1 MYFILSSIFIL
12 IPAWL
17 ISSSLFPLEFL
28 ASSLFYIT
36 LVLIEITI
44 IELILG
50 CFSLLNPLSMLLGSA
65 LCSLIIIC
73 LFLFYYCKY
82 KNIKLNELPKEL
94 KKAWIKNN
102 SNSVQRLNFLGI
114 VTIGTFFI
122 LLSLPIHPLISELIG
137 QIFFVHPLSW
147 DVVTYHLPNVL
158 DYINSGSLWTLKPG
172 TFNQYPG
179 GNELIQIWS
188 FLPLKIDSLLG
199 INTFILSIGLFL
211 VSTLILEKAIK
222 FKNPFMLGLFALLL
236 WLICLSLPD
245 FNVVLFDFGR
255 NDITLAFW
263 ELVALWGLIR
273 FAIASSS
280 QNWWLV
286 YLGISLGMGVGTKPN
301 GIYYLLGF
309 IALLLSPVCKF
320 NDNNL
325 VTKIINIASRVL
337 FPALLV
343 GGFWYLRNLITFG
356 KVFSSDVLTPGV
368 NHDIIRN
375 ILNPSFYKINF
386 PLYLFVIIFIVTG
399 FSLLFALRKINQ
411 PENNVINIIT
421 FFNLIGFVAL
431 IITPWSAGYAAGEDF
446 VFRIQIRYC
455 IAIIPTTIILLLYSL
470 NKICSRLISYSPNL
484 LATWDNINKKLH
496 HNSKPIPSFYWLF
509 LINVIGSTIITFQ
522 LISYKLPV
530 GLPGF
535 DNILFMGNNPA
546 SYVYQWSQK
555 NLTNTTIYSMNL
567 RPYGLYGF
575 PFTNQVVDGSIT
587 GTSYTKSLESIK
599 RNNSKF
605 LTISRDPF
613 TGKFPQALSGFIDKP
628 EKFKMIYSDQ
638 LAVIFKVL

>member
-1 MYFILSSIFIL
+1 MYFILSSILIL

-28 ASSLFYIT
+28 ASSFFYIT
-36 LVLIEITI
+36 FVLIEITI

-65 LCSLIIIC
+65 LCTFIIIC

-82 KNIKLNELPKEL
+82 KNIKFNDLPTDL
-94 KKAWIKNN
+94 KKAWIKNE
-102 SNSVQRLNFLGI
+102 SNSVLRLNSLGI
-114 VTIGTFFI
+114 ITIGILFI
-122 LLSLPIHPLISELIG
+122 VLSLPIHSLISELIG

-158 DYINSGSLWTLKPG
+158 DYINSGSLWTLKSG

-199 INTFILSIGLFL
+199 INTFILSIGCFL
-211 VSTLILEKAIK
+211 ASTLILEKAIK
-222 FKNPFMLGLFALLL
+222 AKTPLLLGLFAISL

-263 ELVALWGLIR
+263 QLVALWGLIR
-273 FAIASSS
+273 ASIASSS
-280 QNWWLV
+280 QNWWLL
-286 YLGISLGMGVGTKPN
+286 YLGISLGMGIGTKPN

-309 IALLLSPVCKF
+309 IALLLSPVCRL
-320 NDNNL
+320 NENNSVKKL
-325 VTKIINIASRVL
+325 INIAGRVL
-337 FPALLV
+337 FPALLI

-356 KVFSSDVLTPGV
+356 RVFSRDVLTPGV
-368 NHDIIRN
+368 NHDILRN
-375 ILNPSFYKINF
+375 ILNPSFYKLNF
-386 PLYLFVIIFIVTG
+386 PFYLFLIILIVTL
-399 FSLLFALRKINQ
+399 FSIFFAFKKLNQ
-411 PENNVINIIT
+411 VENTIINIIA

-431 IITPWSAGYAAGEDF
+431 IITLWSAGYAAGEDL

-455 IAIIPTTIILLLYSL
+455 IAIIPTTIILIFYFL
-470 NKICSRLISYSPNL
+470 NKISSRLMFHSRNI
-484 LATWDNINKKLH
+484 LAIWGNINQKLH
-496 HNSKPIPSFYWLF
+496 RKSKPLPSFYSLC
-509 LINVIGSTIITFQ
+509 LINIIGSTIITFQ
-522 LISYKLPV
+522 LISYKLPI

-555 NLTNTTIYSMNL
+555 NLTNTTIYSINL

-587 GTSYTKSLESIK
+587 GASYVKSVESIM

-613 TGKFPQALSGFIDKP
+613 TGKFPQALSGFIDNPK
-628 EKFKMIYSDQ
+628 KFKVIYSDQ